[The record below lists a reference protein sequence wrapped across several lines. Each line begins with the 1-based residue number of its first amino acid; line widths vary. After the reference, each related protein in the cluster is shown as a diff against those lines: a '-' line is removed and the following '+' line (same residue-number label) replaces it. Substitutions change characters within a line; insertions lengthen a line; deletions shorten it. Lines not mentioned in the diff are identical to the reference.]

1 MATRRTIRRTYTAR
15 SWQFT
20 LSFWLVVIVGVA
32 MCVAAILGYVWKGET
47 WADAMANWV
56 SSLCFAIGMFIPV
69 SMSWQVAK
77 YKGTLWKV
85 LWVIF
90 VVLIVVGLVFRILGH
105 F

>member
-1 MATRRTIRRTYTAR
+1 MSKKPLNHHTYTAKA
-15 SWQFT
+15 WHFK
-20 LSFWLVVIVGVA
+20 LSFWLVVIIGVA
-32 MCVAAILGYVWKGET
+32 MSVAAILGYVFRDAS
-47 WADAMANWV
+47 WADAMASWV
-56 SSLCFAIGMFIPV
+56 TSLCFAIGMFIPV
-69 SMSWQVAK
+69 SLSWQVVK